1 MTMMKPNNFH
11 RLRGRVKV
19 LSAVIGGS
27 VVITMGAVT
36 VAYPGTEVGA
46 DAPSSNGWPAATI
59 TRTPPAS
66 APRTSFAAPTVTA
79 TPCPKRVTLPCS
91 S

>member
-1 MTMMKPNNFH
+1 MTTMEPKNFH

-19 LSAVIGGS
+19 LSAVIGAS
-27 VVITMGAVT
+27 VVVAMAAVT

-46 DAPSSNGWPAATI
+46 SATSSNGWPAATI
-59 TRTPPAS
+59 TRTPPA
-66 APRTSFAAPTVTA
+66 PRTSFAAPTLTA